1 MSKLKD
7 KLTESPETS
16 SKGDSL
22 DSLLSQLV
30 KQHNALQPKSA
41 MFGEE
46 ELGSTVEIFIPTGSI
61 ALDTIISNKEVGG
74 WPCGRIVELYGEQ
87 AYGKTSICF
96 QAMANTQKMGGLAI
110 FIDAENA
117 ASDELMKAY
126 GVDTSKILYS
136 NLDLVEDIFDAL
148 EKNLTVIASS
158 ETMKKKP
165 TLVVID
171 SLAAIKSKKLV
182 EGTYDYNMNTQGE
195 FAKILGLALK
205 RILPFLHKANACL
218 IVINQ
223 LRDKLGVMGGDTKY
237 TPGGNALKFYATLRL
252 RLLGKKLITVKE
264 HATGEDVAIG
274 AEVSIRTD
282 KNKLGPPQRRV
293 DFQLDFSSGINEYN
307 EWITYL
313 TNLGYVTRG
322 GSWYT
327 ITEKFPLPQ
336 YHNKKFQRSN
346 FDEILEDPEAYETIK
361 KVIIK
366 GFIRNS
372 DTNSIDIIEEK
383 NPEITD

>member
-1 MSKLKD
+1 MSKQK
-7 KLTESPETS
+7 KTESPES
-16 SKGDSL
+16 SNNKINSL
-22 DSLLSQLV
+22 DDLLNQLV

-41 MFGEE
+41 AYGEE
-46 ELGSTVEIFIPTGSI
+46 EIGSAVEIFIPTGSI

-96 QAMANTQKMGGLAI
+96 QGMANCQRMGGLVI

-126 GVDTSKILYS
+126 GVDTEKVLYS

-148 EKNLTVIASS
+148 EKNLTTIASS
-158 ETMKKKP
+158 EAMKGKP
-165 TLVVID
+165 TLVVVD
-171 SLAAIKSKKLV
+171 SLAAIKSKRLI

-218 IVINQ
+218 IIINQ

-264 HATGEDVAIG
+264 DVTGEDVAIG
-274 AEVSIRTD
+274 AEVSVRID
-282 KNKLGPPQRRV
+282 KNKLALPQRRV

-307 EWITYL
+307 EWIAYL
-313 TNLGYVTRG
+313 TNLGYIDRG
-322 GSWYT
+322 GGWYT
-327 ITEKFPLPQ
+327 INEKFPLAH
-336 YHNKKFQRSN
+336 YHNKKFQRATFN
-346 FDEILEDPEAYETIK
+346 EILEDAEAYETIRK
-361 KVIIK
+361 IIIR

-372 DTNSIDIIEEK
+372 DSDPAEIIEEK
-383 NPEITD
+383 NPEIAD

>member
-7 KLTESPETS
+7 KPTESPETS

-361 KVIIK
+361 KVIIR